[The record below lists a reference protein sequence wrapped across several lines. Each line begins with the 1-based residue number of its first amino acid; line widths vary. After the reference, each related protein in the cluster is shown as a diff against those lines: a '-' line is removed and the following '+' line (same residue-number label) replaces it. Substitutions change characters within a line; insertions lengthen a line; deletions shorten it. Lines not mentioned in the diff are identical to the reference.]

1 MLGLDYKLLEDK
13 IKLSPI
19 NGALEIKNWDD
30 FKNNY
35 AFVLSS
41 EISYHQIDGTDII
54 LGFQ

>member
-1 MLGLDYKLLEDK
+1 MLGLEDK